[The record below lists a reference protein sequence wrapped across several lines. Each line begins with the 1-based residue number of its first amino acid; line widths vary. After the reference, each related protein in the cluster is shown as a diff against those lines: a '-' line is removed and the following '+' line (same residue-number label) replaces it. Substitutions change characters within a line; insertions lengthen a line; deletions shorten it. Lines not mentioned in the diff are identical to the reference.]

1 VLQRI
6 DPLTPPPSQLASKPS
21 VWLTSSF
28 RTVALLSA
36 VFVTMAAAIVAAL
49 FWQTNALISAQTLNV
64 LAAERADLQRVVQG
78 GGLDA
83 LLQAV
88 ASRVLP
94 PRSGRP
100 AALYAIVDARNQ
112 QVVGNLSW
120 PKELDDTSPG
130 GSFRYDSGQHG
141 VGLVLKLTDGSR
153 LLVARNIDEQRAVLD
168 HLRWNFLLG
177 FGTLSLL
184 GIGAGLAAGRH
195 LLRRIATITDT
206 ADTIMAGDF
215 SRRVP
220 LSARVA
226 AHGEGD
232 EFDHLSIRLNSMLER
247 IEQLMGGLKEVS
259 DNIAH
264 DLKTPLNRLRN
275 RAEAALREGSG
286 REGTVREGAGTT
298 ATVTHKA
305 ALERVIEDADD
316 LIKTFN
322 ALLLIARLEA
332 GSIADSFEAFDLGA
346 LVTDVGELYEAVA
359 EDAGIAFKLAQP
371 ATVMV
376 RANRQLIGQALANLI
391 DNAMKY
397 GVPTAEALKRGIT
410 PEITLAMTATATTIE
425 LSIADRGPGIPA
437 EDRDRALRRFV
448 RLDQSRTKPGTGLG
462 LRLVAAVA
470 RLHGGTMRLEDNA
483 PGLRIVLVLD
493 AAAVKVSA

>member
-6 DPLTPPPSQLASKPS
+6 DPHAPPSGQLASKPS

-28 RTVALLSA
+28 RTVALLSV

-64 LAAERADLQRVVQG
+64 LASERADLQRVVQG
-78 GGLDA
+78 GGFDA

-88 ASRVLP
+88 ASRAIP
-94 PRSGRP
+94 PSGSRSP
-100 AALYAIVDARNQ
+100 PLYAIVDARKQ
-112 QVVGNLSW
+112 LVVGNLSW
-120 PKELDDTSPG
+120 PKEFEDASPG
-130 GSFRYDSGQHG
+130 GSFRYGSGQHG
-141 VGLVLKLTDGSR
+141 VGLVLPLADGSR

-168 HLRWNFLLG
+168 HLRWNFLFG

-220 LSARVA
+220 LSARA
-226 AHGEGD
+226 D
-232 EFDHLSIRLNSMLER
+232 EFDHLSNRLNSMLER
-247 IEQLMGGLKEVS
+247 IELLMGGLKEVS

-275 RAEAALREGSG
+275 RAEAALRDS
-286 REGTVREGAGTT
+286 VPDA
-298 ATVTHKA
+298 AAKVVTHKA
-305 ALERVIEDADD
+305 ALERAIEDADD

-332 GSIADSFEAFDLGA
+332 GSIADSFEPFDLGT
-346 LVTDVGELYEAVA
+346 LVADVGELYEAVA
-359 EDAGIAFKLAQP
+359 EDAGVTLKRAQP
-371 ATVMV
+371 KSVMV

-397 GVPTAEALKRGIT
+397 GVPTADTLKRGIT
-410 PEITLAMTATATTIE
+410 PEITLALTVSAKTIE

-448 RLDQSRTKPGTGLG
+448 RLDQSRSKPGTGLG
-462 LRLVAAVA
+462 LSLVAAVA
-470 RLHGGTMRLEDNA
+470 RLHGGTMRLEDHA

-493 AAAVKVSA
+493 AASVKVSA

>member
-1 VLQRI
+1 LAVRSAPDAL
-6 DPLTPPPSQLASKPS
+6 SQAPVNRRPS
-21 VWLTSSF
+21 VWLTSSS
-28 RTVALLSA
+28 RTAALLSA
-36 VFVTMAAAIVAAL
+36 AFVLVAAAIVAAL
-49 FWQTNALISAQTLNV
+49 FWQTNALISAQTLNG
-64 LAAERADLQRVVQG
+64 LTAERADLQRVAAR

-83 LLQAV
+83 LLQTV
-88 ASRVLP
+88 ASRSV
-94 PRSGRP
+94 P
-100 AALYAIVDARNQ
+100 AGPVGSAAGLYAIVDGANRLI
-112 QVVGNLSW
+112 VSSLGPW
-120 PKELDDTSPG
+120 PAELPMSSQG
-130 GSFRYDSGQHG
+130 GSFRYGNSQHA
-141 VGLVLKLTDGSR
+141 VGLVLALADGSR

-177 FGTLSLL
+177 FGTLSLV
-184 GIGAGLAAGRH
+184 GIGAGLLAGRH
-195 LLRRIATITDT
+195 LLRRIGEITDT

-220 LSARVA
+220 LSGRA
-226 AHGEGD
+226 D
-232 EFDHLSIRLNSMLER
+232 EFDHLSDRLNGMLER

-275 RAEAALREGSG
+275 RAEAALREGPAAANHAS
-286 REGTVREGAGTT
+286 AS
-298 ATVTHKA
+298 HKA
-305 ALERVIEDADD
+305 ALERVIDDADE

-332 GSIADSFEAFDLGA
+332 GSIADSFEPFDLGA
-346 LVTDVGELYEAVA
+346 LVADVGELYEAVA
-359 EDAGIAFKLAQP
+359 EDAGVTFKLAPP
-371 ATVMV
+371 ARVMV
-376 RANRQLIGQALANLI
+376 RASRQLIGQALANVI

-397 GVPTAEALKRGIT
+397 GVPTADGRA
-410 PEITLAMTATATTIE
+410 PEITLALIISAATIE
-425 LSIADRGPGIPA
+425 LSVADRGPGIPP

-462 LRLVAAVA
+462 LSLVAAVA

-493 AAAVKVSA
+493 AAAVQC

>member
-6 DPLTPPPSQLASKPS
+6 EQQTPSTMLSSKPS

-28 RTVALLSA
+28 RTAALLSA
-36 VFVTMAAAIVAAL
+36 VFVTMAAIIVAAL
-49 FWQTNALISAQTLNV
+49 FWQTNALISSQTLNV
-64 LAAERADLQRVVQG
+64 LAAERAELQRVLRS
-78 GGLDA
+78 GGLEA
-83 LLQAV
+83 LLQTIAGRV
-88 ASRVLP
+88 AASAG
-94 PRSGRP
+94 GRP
-100 AALYAIVDARNQ
+100 TALYAIVDDHNVF
-112 QVVGNLSW
+112 VVGNIPW
-120 PKELDDTSPG
+120 PDEFENVTPG
-130 GSFRYDSGQHG
+130 GSFRYGQGQHG
-141 VGLVLKLTDGSR
+141 VGLVVPVAGSR

-168 HLRWNFLLG
+168 HLSWNFLLG

-220 LSARVA
+220 LSAR
-226 AHGEGD
+226 GD
-232 EFDHLSIRLNSMLER
+232 EFDHLSDRLNGMLER

-275 RAEAALREGSG
+275 RAEAALREG
-286 REGTVREGAGTT
+286 TAREGARPT
-298 ATVTHKA
+298 AAVTHKA

-332 GSIADSFEAFDLGA
+332 GSIADSFEPFDLAA
-346 LVTDVGELYEAVA
+346 LVADVGELYEAVA
-359 EDAGIAFKLAQP
+359 EDAGVSFKLIKPDAM
-371 ATVMV
+371 MV
-376 RANRQLIGQALANLI
+376 RANRQLLGQALANLI

-397 GVPTAEALKRGIT
+397 GAPTANSVQRGIG
-410 PEITLAMTATATTIE
+410 PEITLAMIVSATSIE
-425 LSIADRGPGIPA
+425 LSIADRGPGIA
-437 EDRDRALRRFV
+437 TEDRDRALRRFV

-462 LRLVAAVA
+462 LSLVAAVA
-470 RLHGGTMRLEDNA
+470 RLHGGSMRLEDNA
-483 PGLRIVLVLD
+483 PGLRIVVVLD
-493 AAAVKVSA
+493 AAAIKV

>member
-6 DPLTPPPSQLASKPS
+6 EPETPSNLLSSKPS

-28 RTVALLSA
+28 RTAALLSA
-36 VFVTMAAAIVAAL
+36 VFVTTAAVIVAAL
-49 FWQTNALISAQTLNV
+49 FWQTNALISSQTLNV
-64 LAAERADLQRVVQG
+64 LAAERAELQRVARSG
-78 GGLDA
+78 GQEA

-88 ASRVLP
+88 AARIAASEG
-94 PRSGRP
+94 GRP
-100 AALYAIVDARNQ
+100 TALYAIVDRRN
-112 QVVGNLSW
+112 VSVIGNVQW
-120 PKELDDTSPG
+120 PNEFDDISPG
-130 GSFRYDSGQHG
+130 GSFRYSAGQHG
-141 VGLVLKLTDGSR
+141 VGLVLPVGDGSR

-168 HLRWNFLLG
+168 RLSWNFLLG

-184 GIGAGLAAGRH
+184 GVGAGLAAGRH
-195 LLRRIATITDT
+195 LLGRIATITDT

-220 LSARVA
+220 LSVR
-226 AHGEGD
+226 GD
-232 EFDHLSIRLNSMLER
+232 EFDHLSNRLNGMLER

-275 RAEAALREGSG
+275 RAEAALRQ
-286 REGTVREGAGTT
+286 GTSETGAKV
-298 ATVTHKA
+298 ATHKA
-305 ALERVIEDADD
+305 ALERVIEDADE

-332 GSIADSFEAFDLGA
+332 GSIADSFEPFDLAA
-346 LVTDVGELYEAVA
+346 LVADVGELYEAVA
-359 EDAGIAFKLAQP
+359 DDAGIAFKLVKP
-371 ATVMV
+371 ETLMV

-397 GVPTAEALKRGIT
+397 GGPTASSAKRGIA
-410 PEITLAMTATATTIE
+410 PEITLAMDVSAASIE
-425 LSIADRGPGIPA
+425 LSIGDRGPGIPI
-437 EDRDRALRRFV
+437 EDRERALRRFV

-462 LRLVAAVA
+462 LSLVAAVA
-470 RLHGGTMRLEDNA
+470 RLHGGSMRLEDNA

-493 AAAVKVSA
+493 AAAVRC

>member
-1 VLQRI
+1 VLQRT
-6 DPLTPPPSQLASKPS
+6 DPRQASSGPLALSTHPAKPS

-28 RTVALLSA
+28 RTAALLSA
-36 VFVTMAAAIVAAL
+36 VFVAMAAVIVAAL
-49 FWQTNALISAQTLNV
+49 FWQTNALISSQTLNV
-64 LAAERADLQRVVQG
+64 LAAERAELQRVVRS

-83 LLQAV
+83 LLQTV
-88 ASRVLP
+88 AGRIGGP
-94 PRSGRP
+94 AGGRP
-100 AALYAIVDARNQ
+100 TALYAIIDGRNEF
-112 QVVGNLSW
+112 VVGNIPW
-120 PKELDDTSPG
+120 PKEFDDVTPG
-130 GSFRYDSGQHG
+130 GSFRYGQGQHG
-141 VGLVLKLTDGSR
+141 VGLVLPVGDSSR

-184 GIGAGLAAGRH
+184 GIGAGLVAGRH

-220 LSARVA
+220 LSDR
-226 AHGEGD
+226 GD
-232 EFDHLSIRLNSMLER
+232 EFDHLSNRLNSMLER
-247 IEQLMGGLKEVS
+247 IDQLMGGLKEVS

-275 RAEAALREGSG
+275 RAEAALREG
-286 REGTVREGAGTT
+286 AGTPGGE
-298 ATVTHKA
+298 THKA
-305 ALERVIEDADD
+305 ALERVIEDADE

-332 GSIADSFEAFDLGA
+332 GSIADSFEPFDLSA
-346 LVTDVGELYEAVA
+346 LVADVGELYEAVA
-359 EDAGIAFKLAQP
+359 EDAGVTFKLVPPP
-371 ATVMV
+371 AVMV

-397 GVPTAEALKRGIT
+397 GVPTSGSTKHGIT
-410 PEITLAMTATATTIE
+410 PEITLALTASATTIE
-425 LSIADRGPGIPA
+425 LIVADRGPGIPA

-462 LRLVAAVA
+462 LSLVAAVA

-493 AAAVKVSA
+493 AAAVQVKA